1 MDTFMDVSVGPKP
14 PGRHRAGLGPADGC
28 GGARRPGLDQK
39 LAVVPCPDIGLP
51 VTSPKA
57 QFVAFMDTEMSIP
70 AGTLTA
76 TGTKPRPHVEP
87 GKSAFASGVPNLRS
101 LIVNSGDLPTG
112 SHTRYSSPAPPK

>member
-1 MDTFMDVSVGPKP
+1 MDWN
-14 PGRHRAGLGPADGC
+14 
-28 GGARRPGLDQK
+28 QK
-39 LAVVPCPDIGLP
+39 LAVLLRSRTGDP

-57 QFVAFMDTEMSIP
+57 QFVAFMETEISTP

-76 TGTKPRPHVEP
+76 TGTKPRPHDEP
-87 GKSAFASGVPNLRS
+87 GKSAFATSVPASRS